1 MAAARA
7 LIGRPGLIIA
17 DEPTSALDTDHREM
31 FIRLLFA
38 ECEREENTL
47 VFVSHDTSL
56 AAMFDRTIRLTEIN
70 RGIIPNNNGGR

>member
-1 MAAARA
+1 VAAARA